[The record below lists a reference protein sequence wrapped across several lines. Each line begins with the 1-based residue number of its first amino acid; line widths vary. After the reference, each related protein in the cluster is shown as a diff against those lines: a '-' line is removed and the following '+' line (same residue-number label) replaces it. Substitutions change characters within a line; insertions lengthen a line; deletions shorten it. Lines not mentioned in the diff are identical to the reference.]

1 MKLLIATDKK
11 RFYIIKQFA
20 DELTKYGIEYK
31 LIDDLDIYDNPGV
44 FHKYTR
50 WIKTPKKFQRI
61 INEFKP
67 DAVFAERYA
76 HFSSL
81 VIKNKIPLWIYLG
94 GDHWTVEKHSDEIRK
109 VSLLRKI
116 EIWYKRRIYEKCFRE
131 SDIIFVDD
139 QYMTNIVKE
148 RYPDKKIGVM
158 FQGINESD
166 WIPDK
171 KMDLKHPCVGLL
183 QGSQIWGKT
192 KEMFILPKILE
203 EFPNVTFYWAGDGV
217 YRDKILPI
225 LKKYKNFEWLG
236 YLQHPDKVREYLAS
250 IDVYLLLTAYD
261 TSPHSVLEA
270 GLMKKAIIATDVGG
284 VSEIIIDGKTGLLVE
299 KGNYK
304 EIIKKISI
312 LLNDEKKREQLGIA
326 AYEFVKNNFMWKET
340 VKGFISAINE
350 KYDKINLIQKDKN

>member
-1 MKLLIATDKK
+1 MKLLIATDKT

-31 LIDDLDIYDNPGV
+31 LVDDLDIYDKPGI
-44 FHKYTR
+44 FDKYRR
-50 WIKTPKKFQRI
+50 WLKTPKKFQRI

-76 HFSSL
+76 HFSLL
-81 VIKNKIPLWIYLG
+81 VLKSKIPLWIYLG
-94 GDHWTVEKHSDEIRK
+94 GDHWTVEKHFDEIRK

-116 EIWYKRRIYEKCFRE
+116 EIWYKRRVYEKCFRK

-148 RYPDKKIGVM
+148 HYPNKKIGIM
-158 FQGINESD
+158 FQGINELD
-166 WIPDK
+166 WISDK

-183 QGSQIWGKT
+183 QRSQIWGKT

-203 EFPNVTFYWAGDGV
+203 EFPDVTFYWAGDGV
-217 YRDKILPI
+217 YRDKILPV

-236 YLQHPDKVREYLAS
+236 HLQYPDKARAYLAS
-250 IDVYLLLTAYD
+250 IDVYLLLSGQD

-284 VSEIIIDGKTGLLVE
+284 VSEIIINEKTGFVVE

-304 EIIKKISI
+304 NIIEKISI
-312 LLNDEKKREQLGIA
+312 LINDVKKREQMGNNE
-326 AYEFVKNNFMWKET
+326 YEFILNNFTWKET

-350 KYDKINLIQKDKN
+350 KYDKINLIQKE